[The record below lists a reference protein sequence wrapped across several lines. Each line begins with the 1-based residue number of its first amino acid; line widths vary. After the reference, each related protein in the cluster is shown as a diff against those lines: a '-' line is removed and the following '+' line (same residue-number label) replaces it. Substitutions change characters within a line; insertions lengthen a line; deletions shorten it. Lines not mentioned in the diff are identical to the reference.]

1 MGLLGKKVLVVD
13 DMMAI
18 RQVLMAHLKSAG
30 CEPMG
35 VSSGRVALDFLG
47 RERFDLIL
55 SDWNMPGMDGTQL
68 VTAIRAKDKEIPVV
82 MVTAEADPKL
92 LAALRELGINGYL
105 IKPFKPEAL
114 MRLLQKI
121 FPGSR

>member
-18 RQVLMAHLKSAG
+18 RQVIMAHLKGAG

-35 VSSGRVALDFLG
+35 AGSGRVALDFLG

-68 VTAIRAKDKEIPVV
+68 VTAIRAKDKGIPIV

>member
-1 MGLLGKKVLVVD
+1 MGLVGRKVLVVD

-18 RQVLMAHLKSAG
+18 RQVIMAHLKNAG

-35 VSSGRVALDFLG
+35 AGSGRVALDFLG
-47 RERFDLIL
+47 RERFDLVL

-68 VTAIRAKDKEIPVV
+68 VTAIRAKHPDIPIV

-92 LAALRELGINGYL
+92 LATLRELGINGYL
-105 IKPFKPEAL
+105 IKPFKPQAL
-114 MRLLQKI
+114 LAVLQRI
-121 FPGSR
+121 FPAR